1 MKLLAVDANSVL
13 NRAFYG
19 IKPLTNKD
27 GVPTNAIYGF
37 LTILLK
43 LLEDLHPDGAVFA
56 FDLKAPTF
64 RHQADSR
71 YKANRKGMPEDLA
84 QQIPLIKELLCDL
97 GYQVVGCEGYEA
109 DDILGTFARIC
120 GEEGSDCVIATGDR
134 DSLQLIDSHVT
145 VRLATTKMGAP
156 DATLYDWDA
165 IVEKYGVTPPEL
177 IEVKALMGDASDN
190 IPGVP
195 GIGEKTALS
204 LIAQFHTIDSLYDA
218 LEKGEEAAASIKPG
232 VRQKLLDG
240 KDSAY
245 NSRFLAQIVKD
256 APVDAC
262 LDRYRIDPSK
272 GDSGAAYALMSR
284 LELFRLIDRM
294 GLKPGEAAPAPG
306 REETAPSLPT
316 RAEAAAHL
324 PSGEGECLDILFWWR
339 PEAAADALPD
349 AAAWT
354 QEGRVLLSRAGWDGF
369 EEGVKGLLAGSRP
382 LRTTQA
388 KRIHRY
394 ALSQGIEA
402 EGICFDA
409 ELAGYLLSP
418 NASSYGLEE
427 LAGSYGV
434 SLPAL
439 ELPEQLTAPACPDG
453 EEQLSLEPAGKKGEE
468 APHPLEKLAGQ
479 AAAFPRLAD
488 LMTQRLEEY
497 GQMKLLREIE
507 LPLAQVLSS
516 MEQEGVEL
524 DCQGLAAFGR
534 QLDGD
539 IAQLQEEIYRQSGCP
554 FNINSPKQLGEVLFV
569 RLGLPAKKKTKSGY
583 STNADVLEGL
593 RPYHPIVDM
602 VLEYRKLTK
611 LKSTYVEGLLKVVE
625 PDGRIHTTFI
635 QTETRTG
642 RISSVEPNMQN
653 IPVRTELGSQMRA
666 FFRAKAGC
674 ELADADYSQI
684 ELRVLAH
691 IADDKAMQQAFTDG
705 TDIHTQTASQ
715 VFGVPLE
722 FVTPQMRSSAK
733 AVNFGIVYGI
743 GAFSLAG
750 DIGVSI
756 AEADRY
762 IKNYLNT
769 FSGVKHYMENC
780 VAQAKEAGFVTTLS
794 GRRRYLPELSSS
806 NRITKAFGERVAMNT
821 PIQGTAADIIKIAMI
836 RVYRR
841 LKAEGMASRLIL
853 QVHDELIVEAPEA
866 EVEQAKRVLKEEM
879 EAAMAL
885 KVPLRVDV
893 SAGKTWLDS
902 KG

>member
-1 MKLLAVDANSVL
+1 M
-13 NRAFYG
+13 
-19 IKPLTNKD
+19 
-27 GVPTNAIYGF
+27 
-37 LTILLK
+37 
-43 LLEDLHPDGAVFA
+43 
-56 FDLKAPTF
+56 
-64 RHQADSR
+64 
-71 YKANRKGMPEDLA
+71 
-84 QQIPLIKELLCDL
+84 
-97 GYQVVGCEGYEA
+97 
-109 DDILGTFARIC
+109 
-120 GEEGSDCVIATGDR
+120 
-134 DSLQLIDSHVT
+134 
-145 VRLATTKMGAP
+145 
-156 DATLYDWDA
+156 
-165 IVEKYGVTPPEL
+165 
-177 IEVKALMGDASDN
+177 
-190 IPGVP
+190 
-195 GIGEKTALS
+195 
-204 LIAQFHTIDSLYDA
+204 AQFHSVDSLYAA
-218 LEKGEEAAASIKPG
+218 LEAEDAAAASIKAG

-240 KDSAY
+240 KESAY
-245 NSRFLAQIVKD
+245 NSRFLARIVKD
-256 APVDAC
+256 APVDPD
-262 LDRYRIDPSK
+262 LNRYRIDPAK
-272 GDSGAAYALMSR
+272 AEVAAAYALMSR

-294 GLKPGEAAPAPG
+294 GLKPGEGTPPPGGQETDSPAG
-306 REETAPSLPT
+306 PSGV
-316 RAEAAAHL
+316 EAAAFL
-324 PSGEGECLDILFWWR
+324 PGGEGGVLDILFWWEPGR
-339 PEAAADALPD
+339 AADALPD
-349 AAAWT
+349 AAAWVE
-354 QEGRVLLSRAGWDGF
+354 EGRVCLRRATDGGF
-369 EEGVKGLLAGSRP
+369 EKELDELLQSARP

-388 KRIHRY
+388 KRLQRY
-394 ALSQGIEA
+394 ALSRRIDLES
-402 EGICFDA
+402 ILFDA

-434 SLPAL
+434 ALPLL
-439 ELPEQLTAPACPDG
+439 ELPPALLDAPSSTEGADG
-453 EEQLSLEPAGKKGEE
+453 GAEQLSLQSQPSPEPASRRKKPSPEGE
-468 APHPLEKLAGQ
+468 PHPLEKLAGQ
-479 AAAFPRLAD
+479 AAAFPRLAEA
-488 LMTQRLEEY
+488 MTQKLEEY
-497 GQMKLLREIE
+497 GQMKLLQEIE

-539 IAQLQEEIYRQSGCP
+539 IAQLQEEIYRQSGVP

-583 STNADVLEGL
+583 STIADVLEGL
-593 RPYHPIVDM
+593 RSSHPIVDM

-666 FFRAKAGC
+666 FFRAGKGHA
-674 ELADADYSQI
+674 LADADYSQI

-691 IADDKAMQQAFTDG
+691 IADDKTMQQAFTDG

-715 VFGVPLE
+715 VFGVPLD

-769 FSGVKHYMENC
+769 FSGVKHYMDSC
-780 VAQAKEAGFVTTLS
+780 IAQAKEAGFVTTLS
-794 GRRRYLPELSSS
+794 GRRRYLPELNSS

-841 LKAEGMASRLIL
+841 LRAEGMASRLIL

-866 EVEQAKRVLKEEM
+866 ELEQAETVLKEEM
-879 EAAMAL
+879 EAAMSL

-893 SAGKTWLDS
+893 SAGKTWLES